1 MHRSDKDYLTGLV
14 EAALVVGAIYLLA
27 LIAVTAT
34 ALIDEVLS

>member
-1 MHRSDKDYLTGLV
+1 MRRFEKDYLAGLV
-14 EAALVVGAIYLLA
+14 EAVLVVGAIYLLA

>member
-1 MHRSDKDYLTGLV
+1 MHRSDKDYLAGLV

-27 LIAVTAT
+27 LLAVTAI